1 MFLKTLM
8 DDNTITIDYTITP
21 VKPVE
26 YISITTTLYPE
37 KMSWKETLK
46 QMYLHYG
53 WSTAFPEEGEKLAEL
68 NEAFQ
73 KKFPGNYT
81 LEEFYNAKLQR
92 FDVRLKFFDPKDET
106 LFLLK
111 HSG

>member
-1 MFLKTLM
+1 MA
-8 DDNTITIDYTITP
+8 DNTITIDYTITP

-26 YISITTTLYPE
+26 YITITSMLYPE
-37 KMSWKETLK
+37 KQSWKEVL
-46 QMYLHYG
+46 QSMYMKYRS
-53 WSTAFPEEGEKLAEL
+53 WSTAFPEEGEKLAQL

-73 KKFPGNYT
+73 EKFPGNYT
-81 LEEFYNAKLQR
+81 IEEFYNAKLQR